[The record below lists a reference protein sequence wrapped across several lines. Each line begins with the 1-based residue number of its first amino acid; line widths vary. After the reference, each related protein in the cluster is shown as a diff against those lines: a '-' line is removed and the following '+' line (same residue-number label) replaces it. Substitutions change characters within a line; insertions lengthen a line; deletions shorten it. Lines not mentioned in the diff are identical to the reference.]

1 MNLESKPH
9 DWEHLCQEI
18 THRDSSLGST
28 HALVVQH
35 RGTVVHEWYAPG
47 YDETSTLISWSI
59 AKSIVHAL
67 VGIAVQDSVLSL
79 DDTGLRPEWEQDS
92 RSRISLDHLLQMTS
106 GLDWVED
113 YVDGAVSDVIT
124 MLFGESDFVGD
135 HAGFAASKSCVHDPG
150 AQWLYSSG
158 TTNIVAWVLA
168 RALGA
173 GANES
178 STITDFMTHRLFA
191 PIGMHSA
198 VPKCDATGTF
208 VGSSYVYA
216 TAKDFVRFGE
226 LYLRD
231 GVAQGRR
238 VLPQGWVDGAR
249 EVTTFDPEMGMS
261 YGRHWWMW
269 PTDPDSLIAH
279 GYLGQ
284 ILWVSPRRELVVA
297 HLGNT
302 DAAHGATLRSMVA
315 RLVEAFPHTA
325 TSIGHDGSDA
335 KK

>member
-1 MNLESKPH
+1 MNHGFLTH
-9 DWEHLCQEI
+9 DWTHLCDEI
-18 THRDSSLGST
+18 TNRDPALGST

-35 RGTVVHEWYAPG
+35 RGAVVHEWYGPG

-59 AKSIVHAL
+59 AKSITHAL
-67 VGIAVQDSVLSL
+67 VGIAIKDSLL
-79 DDTGLRPEWEQDS
+79 TLRDTHLRPEWDNDI

-106 GLDWVED
+106 GLDWIED
-113 YVDGAVSDVIT
+113 YVDDEISDVIT
-124 MLFGESDFVGD
+124 MLFGDSEFAGD
-135 HAGFAASKSCVHDPG
+135 HAGFAASKRCVSQPG
-150 AQWLYSSG
+150 EHWLYSSG
-158 TTNIVAWVLA
+158 ATNIVASVLA
-168 RALGA
+168 HALNATKGD
-173 GANES
+173 S
-178 STITDFMTHRLFA
+178 SVITNFMSHRLFD
-191 PIGMHSA
+191 PVGMHSA
-198 VPKCDATGTF
+198 VAKCDSTGTF

-231 GVAQGRR
+231 GVVDGCRI
-238 VLPQGWVDGAR
+238 LPTGWVDAAR
-249 EVTTFDPEMGMS
+249 EVTAYDPDMGMS

-284 ILWVSPRRELVVA
+284 ILWVSPHRELVVA

-302 DAAHGATLRSMVA
+302 DADHGATLRSMVA
-315 RLVEAFPHTA
+315 RLVEAFPQSA
-325 TSIGHDGSDA
+325 TSMGHDGTDA

>member
-1 MNLESKPH
+1 MTH
-9 DWEHLCQEI
+9 DWEHLCHEL
-18 THRDSSLGST
+18 THRDSTLGST

-35 RGTVVHEWYAPG
+35 RGSIVHEWYGPG

-59 AKSIVHAL
+59 AKSITHAL
-67 VGIAVQDSVLSL
+67 VGVAIGDGLLSP
-79 DDTGLRPEWEQDS
+79 DDTHLRPEWEHDS

-113 YVDGAVSDVIT
+113 YVDDAVSDVIT

-135 HAGFAASKSCVHDPG
+135 HAGFAASKNSLYEPG
-150 AQWLYSSG
+150 TQWLYSSG

-173 GANES
+173 GFNDS
-178 STITDFMTHRLFA
+178 SVITDFMTRRLFD
-191 PIGMHSA
+191 PVGMHSA
-198 VPKCDATGTF
+198 VPKCDAMGTF

-231 GVAQGRR
+231 GVIHGRR

-249 EVTTFDPEMGMS
+249 HITAFDPEMGMS
-261 YGRHWWMW
+261 YGRHWWIW
-269 PTDPDSLIAH
+269 PTDPGSLIAH

-284 ILWVSPRRELVVA
+284 ILWVSPHRELVIA

-315 RLVEAFPHTA
+315 RLVEAFPRTGI
-325 TSIGHDGSDA
+325 SMGHDGSNA
-335 KK
+335 EK